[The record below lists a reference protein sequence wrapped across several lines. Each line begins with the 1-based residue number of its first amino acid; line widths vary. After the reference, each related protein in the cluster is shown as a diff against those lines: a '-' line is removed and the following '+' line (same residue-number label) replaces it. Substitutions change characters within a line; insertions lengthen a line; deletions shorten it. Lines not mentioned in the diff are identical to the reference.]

1 MEEQH
6 IVADRTLIRT
16 ARVISAIFTPFSIP
30 FLAFLILFLFSYL
43 RIMPIQYK
51 LIVLGVVYCFTILM
65 PTLTIFL
72 FRKINGFSPEDLG
85 ERKRRFM
92 PFLLTITSYVFCLVM
107 MHRLN
112 IPWYMTGIILAA
124 LIMMVICIVVNLKW
138 KLSEH
143 MAGVGAIVGGLV
155 SFSAL
160 FGYNPVWWLCLFIL
174 IAGVLGTARIIL
186 QHHTLGEVLV
196 GFAVGLI
203 CSLLVLHPASDPV
216 SVDLLNYCLDHML
229 APQESIGV
237 QALSIRMA
245 YQLCKSEPELLKEL
259 QLILENADTE
269 YYSTGVK
276 TTIRNILKKIN
287 K

>member
-203 CSLLVLHPASDPV
+203 CSLVVLHP
-216 SVDLLNYCLDHML
+216 
-229 APQESIGV
+229 
-237 QALSIRMA
+237 LS
-245 YQLCKSEPELLKEL
+245 
-259 QLILENADTE
+259 
-269 YYSTGVK
+269 
-276 TTIRNILKKIN
+276 NILFRIFLF
-287 K
+287 

>member
-160 FGYNPVWWLCLFIL
+160 CGYNPVWWLCLFIL

-203 CSLLVLHPASDPV
+203 CSLLVLHP
-216 SVDLLNYCLDHML
+216 
-229 APQESIGV
+229 
-237 QALSIRMA
+237 LS
-245 YQLCKSEPELLKEL
+245 
-259 QLILENADTE
+259 
-269 YYSTGVK
+269 
-276 TTIRNILKKIN
+276 NILFRIFLF
-287 K
+287 

>member
-72 FRKINGFSPEDLG
+72 FHKINGFSPEDLG

-203 CSLLVLHPASDPV
+203 CSLLVLHP
-216 SVDLLNYCLDHML
+216 
-229 APQESIGV
+229 
-237 QALSIRMA
+237 LS
-245 YQLCKSEPELLKEL
+245 
-259 QLILENADTE
+259 
-269 YYSTGVK
+269 
-276 TTIRNILKKIN
+276 NILFRIFLF
-287 K
+287 

>member
-155 SFSAL
+155 SFSAS

-203 CSLLVLHPASDPV
+203 CSLLVLHP
-216 SVDLLNYCLDHML
+216 
-229 APQESIGV
+229 
-237 QALSIRMA
+237 LS
-245 YQLCKSEPELLKEL
+245 
-259 QLILENADTE
+259 
-269 YYSTGVK
+269 
-276 TTIRNILKKIN
+276 NILFRIFLF
-287 K
+287 

>member
-1 MEEQH
+1 MVEEQH
-6 IVADRTLIRT
+6 IVADRSLIRT

-203 CSLLVLHPASDPV
+203 CSLLVLHP
-216 SVDLLNYCLDHML
+216 
-229 APQESIGV
+229 
-237 QALSIRMA
+237 LSI
-245 YQLCKSEPELLKEL
+245 
-259 QLILENADTE
+259 ILFR
-269 YYSTGVK
+269 
-276 TTIRNILKKIN
+276 IFLF
-287 K
+287 

>member
-124 LIMMVICIVVNLKW
+124 LIMMAICIVVNLKW

-203 CSLLVLHPASDPV
+203 CSLLVLHP
-216 SVDLLNYCLDHML
+216 
-229 APQESIGV
+229 
-237 QALSIRMA
+237 LS
-245 YQLCKSEPELLKEL
+245 
-259 QLILENADTE
+259 
-269 YYSTGVK
+269 
-276 TTIRNILKKIN
+276 NILFRIFLF
-287 K
+287 

>member
-1 MEEQH
+1 MVEEQH
-6 IVADRTLIRT
+6 IVADRSLIRT

-196 GFAVGLI
+196 GFAVGLM
-203 CSLLVLHPASDPV
+203 P
-216 SVDLLNYCLDHML
+216 YT
-229 APQESIGV
+229 SI
-237 QALSIRMA
+237 
-245 YQLCKSEPELLKEL
+245 
-259 QLILENADTE
+259 
-269 YYSTGVK
+269 
-276 TTIRNILKKIN
+276 
-287 K
+287 

>member
-1 MEEQH
+1 MVEEQH
-6 IVADRTLIRT
+6 IVADRSLIRT
-16 ARVISAIFTPFSIP
+16 AWVISAIFTPFSIP

-203 CSLLVLHPASDPV
+203 CSLLVLHP
-216 SVDLLNYCLDHML
+216 
-229 APQESIGV
+229 
-237 QALSIRMA
+237 LS
-245 YQLCKSEPELLKEL
+245 
-259 QLILENADTE
+259 
-269 YYSTGVK
+269 
-276 TTIRNILKKIN
+276 NILFRIFLF
-287 K
+287 

>member
-196 GFAVGLI
+196 GFAAGLI
-203 CSLLVLHPASDPV
+203 CSLLVLHP
-216 SVDLLNYCLDHML
+216 
-229 APQESIGV
+229 
-237 QALSIRMA
+237 LS
-245 YQLCKSEPELLKEL
+245 
-259 QLILENADTE
+259 
-269 YYSTGVK
+269 
-276 TTIRNILKKIN
+276 NILFRIFLF
-287 K
+287 

>member
-1 MEEQH
+1 MVEEQH
-6 IVADRTLIRT
+6 IVADRSLIRT

-203 CSLLVLHPASDPV
+203 CSLLVLHP
-216 SVDLLNYCLDHML
+216 
-229 APQESIGV
+229 
-237 QALSIRMA
+237 LS
-245 YQLCKSEPELLKEL
+245 
-259 QLILENADTE
+259 
-269 YYSTGVK
+269 
-276 TTIRNILKKIN
+276 NILFRVFLF
-287 K
+287 

>member
-51 LIVLGVVYCFTILM
+51 LIVLGVVYCFTILI

-203 CSLLVLHPASDPV
+203 CSLLVLHP
-216 SVDLLNYCLDHML
+216 
-229 APQESIGV
+229 
-237 QALSIRMA
+237 LS
-245 YQLCKSEPELLKEL
+245 
-259 QLILENADTE
+259 
-269 YYSTGVK
+269 
-276 TTIRNILKKIN
+276 NILFRIFLF
-287 K
+287 

>member
-1 MEEQH
+1 MVEEQH
-6 IVADRTLIRT
+6 IVADWSLIRT

-160 FGYNPVWWLCLFIL
+160 FGYNPVWWLCLFVL

-203 CSLLVLHPASDPV
+203 CSLLVLHP
-216 SVDLLNYCLDHML
+216 
-229 APQESIGV
+229 
-237 QALSIRMA
+237 LS
-245 YQLCKSEPELLKEL
+245 
-259 QLILENADTE
+259 
-269 YYSTGVK
+269 
-276 TTIRNILKKIN
+276 NILFRIFLF
-287 K
+287 

>member
-16 ARVISAIFTPFSIP
+16 ARVILAIFTPFSIP

-203 CSLLVLHPASDPV
+203 CSLLVLHP
-216 SVDLLNYCLDHML
+216 
-229 APQESIGV
+229 
-237 QALSIRMA
+237 LS
-245 YQLCKSEPELLKEL
+245 
-259 QLILENADTE
+259 
-269 YYSTGVK
+269 
-276 TTIRNILKKIN
+276 NILFRIFLF
-287 K
+287 

>member
-174 IAGVLGTARIIL
+174 IAGVLGTARII
-186 QHHTLGEVLV
+186 
-196 GFAVGLI
+196 
-203 CSLLVLHPASDPV
+203 
-216 SVDLLNYCLDHML
+216 Y
-229 APQESIGV
+229 SI
-237 QALSIRMA
+237 IHWER
-245 YQLCKSEPELLKEL
+245 YW
-259 QLILENADTE
+259 
-269 YYSTGVK
+269 
-276 TTIRNILKKIN
+276 
-287 K
+287 

>member
-1 MEEQH
+1 MVEEQH
-6 IVADRTLIRT
+6 IVADRSLIRT

-203 CSLLVLHPASDPV
+203 CPLLVLHP
-216 SVDLLNYCLDHML
+216 
-229 APQESIGV
+229 
-237 QALSIRMA
+237 LS
-245 YQLCKSEPELLKEL
+245 
-259 QLILENADTE
+259 
-269 YYSTGVK
+269 
-276 TTIRNILKKIN
+276 NILFRIFLF
-287 K
+287 